1 MFGGADI
8 VVIMAVAFLMFGP
21 QKMPEIGR
29 SIGKTLREIQKVR
42 EEFMSGIDSAIRDD
56 DTTPKP

>member
-8 VVIMAVAFLMFGP
+8 VVILAVAFLMFGP
-21 QKMPEIGR
+21 QKMPEIAR
-29 SIGKTLREIQKVR
+29 SIGKALREVQKVR

-56 DTTPKP
+56 DSTRNP